1 MKESET
7 PLKIVNLWSKM
18 IPGVY
23 ETMNEMAAMRGNEV
37 NYPEYCPIP
46 IGAAFSIIDFNES
59 RTAAGK
65 FAAELTACW
74 AWRKIKLFIVLTM
87 I

>member
-46 IGAAFSIIDFNES
+46 S
-59 RTAAGK
+59 RAYCMLGLAK
-65 FAAELTACW
+65 
-74 AWRKIKLFIVLTM
+74 K
-87 I
+87 